1 MPGIGWA
8 LGDGQEHGDDP
19 AWDAVEAEALYERLE
34 QEVIPEFYARNE
46 RGLPTAW
53 VARIRESMARLT
65 PRFSASR
72 TVREYTEQHYLPAAD
87 AYRVRA
93 ADRGAMARKQVDW
106 RNALTPKWAAFRFGA
121 MTVETKGEQH
131 FIVVEVFLHDASPDM
146 VRVEVYADGAN
157 GGDAV
162 RQEMTR
168 LRPLPGEAG
177 GYVYSA
183 TVSSAR
189 PATDYTARI
198 VPRCDGVAVP
208 LEDARIL
215 WQR

>member
-1 MPGIGWA
+1 
-8 LGDGQEHGDDP
+8 
-19 AWDAVEAEALYERLE
+19 
-34 QEVIPEFYARNE
+34 
-46 RGLPTAW
+46 
-53 VARIRESMARLT
+53 
-65 PRFSASR
+65 
-72 TVREYTEQHYLPAAD
+72 
-87 AYRVRA
+87 
-93 ADRGAMARKQVDW
+93 
-106 RNALTPKWAAFRFGA
+106 

-131 FIVVEVFLHDASPDM
+131 FIVGEVVLRDASPDL

-157 GGDAV
+157 GEDAV

-168 LRPLPGEAG
+168 LRPLSGEAG

-208 LEDARIL
+208 LEDPRIL

>member
-1 MPGIGWA
+1 M
-8 LGDGQEHGDDP
+8 
-19 AWDAVEAEALYERLE
+19 
-34 QEVIPEFYARNE
+34 
-46 RGLPTAW
+46 
-53 VARIRESMARLT
+53 
-65 PRFSASR
+65 
-72 TVREYTEQHYLPAAD
+72 
-87 AYRVRA
+87 RA
-93 ADRGAMARKQVDW
+93 ADQGAAARKQVDW
-106 RNALTPKWAAFRFGA
+106 QDMLALKWSAFRFGPV
-121 MTVETKGEQH
+121 TVETKGEQH
-131 FIVVEVFLHDASPDM
+131 IIVVEAFLDDASPDM
-146 VRVEVYADGAN
+146 VRVEVYADGTN

-177 GYVYSA
+177 GYAYSA

-198 VPRCDGVAVP
+198 MPRCDGVAVP